1 MMVAVRFGAA
11 VAMLGGVYVGLMAH
25 ILRSAALI

>member
-1 MMVAVRFGAA
+1 MGVLRFGVAVT
-11 VAMLGGVYVGLMAH
+11 VLVCIYGGLVAH

>member
-1 MMVAVRFGAA
+1 MVVRFGAA
-11 VAMLGGVYVGLMAH
+11 VAVLVCIYGGLVVH